1 MIKVKEII
9 DLRGNRQDVL
19 ADQTLIKN
27 ILVRVNPKE
36 DVITL
41 DGKKVI
47 FPPDEVR
54 WLREVKK
61 DLFNILVGV
70 MND

>member
-1 MIKVKEII
+1 
-9 DLRGNRQDVL
+9 
-19 ADQTLIKN
+19 
-27 ILVRVNPKE
+27 LVRVNPKE

-61 DLFNILVGV
+61 DLFNILG
-70 MND
+70 NK

>member
-9 DLRGNRQDVL
+9 DLRGNSQDVL
-19 ADQTLIKN
+19 ADQILIKN

>member
-9 DLRGNRQDVL
+9 ELRGDIQKVL
-19 ADQTLIKN
+19 VNKTLIKN